1 MAELGIG
8 KSAAGVSGR
17 DVIKLMF
24 QSPRGWIDV
33 WESLI
38 NGFATLG
45 IVSIEDVGLYGGV
58 DVGNISLLYNR
69 L

>member
-1 MAELGIG
+1 
-8 KSAAGVSGR
+8 
-17 DVIKLMF
+17 MF

-45 IVSIEDVGLYGGV
+45 IVIIEDVGLYGGV
-58 DVGNISLLYNR
+58 DVGNIGLLYNR

>member
-1 MAELGIG
+1 MTSFELGIG

-45 IVSIEDVGLYGGV
+45 IVIIVLRMLVSTAGLM
-58 DVGNISLLYNR
+58 LET
-69 L
+69 